1 MSGVSSFFSRW
12 SRNTPQKND
21 RKYVASRIPTQIK
34 MTSPATDNTV
44 RFQLIEDETKT
55 LKNDVQNFL
64 SIITVQTEQLARQEK
79 LLNAIRDERNT
90 KANKRLSMCWI
101 ILFVVVFLLISAIWM
116 GYPTML
122 TMIQE
127 DTTLHLNVKATPVK
141 LPFITAGVK
150 VRFTMGDLISCVKG
164 TFSGDTIDLSLT

>member
-1 MSGVSSFFSRW
+1 M
-12 SRNTPQKND
+12 
-21 RKYVASRIPTQIK
+21 
-34 MTSPATDNTV
+34 

-64 SIITVQTEQLARQEK
+64 SIITIQTEQLARQEK

-116 GYPTML
+116 GYPTF
-122 TMIQE
+122 IQMNE